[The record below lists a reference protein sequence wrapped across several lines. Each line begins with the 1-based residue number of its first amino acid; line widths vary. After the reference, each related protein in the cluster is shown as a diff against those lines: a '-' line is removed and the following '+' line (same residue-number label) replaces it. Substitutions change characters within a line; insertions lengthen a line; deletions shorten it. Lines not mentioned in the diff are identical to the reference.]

1 MEPLKPVSCPEC
13 GRVFT
18 PFTARQRFCSK
29 ECFLKGTRSGH
40 PVAQNKEP
48 EIPTQPAEKPRAPS
62 PATHQTMKKPVHQT
76 VKKPSSLEPGKEPE
90 VLTDS
95 LGRKRSPHR
104 YKYGKQE
111 ELLSFQDIQERV
123 EASRKDLSLES
134 LAYFW
139 LLYYTGVRKSE
150 AYERTIEDGE
160 ITDSLFIIDFH
171 QRKKHG
177 AQVPA
182 LKLPRSFP
190 GVDVLCEQLLWAQKR
205 KPSKKLIIYSPE
217 KGRKETQRVR
227 AQWLFPHINRTW
239 ADQIVKRVLGK
250 EYYPHF
256 LRLNRLT
263 EIGSDESA
271 SLTRLKSFSGIKSI
285 KAMEA
290 YLGVTEKEQDAAID
304 FMAKQIKRSGVAVSL
319 NDRKE

>member
-1 MEPLKPVSCPEC
+1 MPTLEQETCPSC
-13 GRVFT
+13 GKVFT
-18 PFTARQRFCSK
+18 QLTAVQRFCS
-29 ECFLKGTRSGH
+29 EDCFLKGQRPGH
-40 PVAQNKEP
+40 PAAQRNPLEK
-48 EIPTQPAEKPRAPS
+48 PTEPAEKPRDP
-62 PATHQTMKKPVHQT
+62 PATHQPVKKAIHQT
-76 VKKPSSLEPGKEPE
+76 VKKPTSLEPGKESE
-90 VLTDS
+90 VLRDS
-95 LGRKRSPHR
+95 LGRMRSPHR
-104 YKYGKQE
+104 YKYGKKE
-111 ELLSFQDIQERV
+111 ELLSFQDVQERV
-123 EASRKDLSLES
+123 EAARNRLNLEN

-150 AYERTIEDGE
+150 AYERTIEDAE
-160 ITDSLFIIDFH
+160 ITDSFFIIDFH

-177 AQVPA
+177 STVPPI
-182 LKLPRSFP
+182 KLPRSFP

-205 KPSKKLIIYSPE
+205 KPLQKLIIYSPE

-263 EIGSDESA
+263 EIGSDEKA
-271 SLTRLKSFSGIKSI
+271 SITRLKSFSGIKSI
-285 KAMEA
+285 RAMEA

-304 FMAKQIKRSGVAVSL
+304 FMAKQIEKNSA
-319 NDRKE
+319 